1 MGVCVFVMQL
11 CLTVWFKL
19 YDINLTIKCKDNL
32 LNATCR
38 FLNNCCKVG
47 VFCSESKKMAARE
60 MGGLCLCNAT
70 VAYCAFQN
78 L

>member
-1 MGVCVFVMQL
+1 MFAMQL
-11 CLTVWFKL
+11 CLTESFKL
-19 YDINLTIKCKDNL
+19 HDINLTIGCKDNL

-47 VFCSESKKMAARE
+47 VCCSDSKKIAARE

-70 VAYCAFQN
+70 VAYCA